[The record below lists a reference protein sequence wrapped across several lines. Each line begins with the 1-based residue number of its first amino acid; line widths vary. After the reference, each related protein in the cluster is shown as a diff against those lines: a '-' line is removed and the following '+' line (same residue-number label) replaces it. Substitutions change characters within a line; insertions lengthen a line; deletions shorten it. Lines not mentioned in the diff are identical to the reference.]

1 MPQLTD
7 TRKILKLS
15 IKSIEGSEVT
25 IRDGLLGSDATIAF
39 GNGKMNDAER
49 PLNVLSKMITD
60 WNLTDDDGKKLPV
73 TLENL
78 KKLNI
83 LDIAD
88 LISATSLGDE
98 DKKKQM

>member
-1 MPQLTD
+1 MPKLTD
-7 TRKILKLS
+7 TRKILKLP

-25 IRDGLLGSDATIAF
+25 VRDGLLGTDAVVAF

>member
-1 MPQLTD
+1 MPKLTD

-49 PLNVLSKMITD
+49 SLSVLSKMITD
-60 WNLTDDDGKKLPV
+60 WNLTDESGKKLPV

-78 KKLNI
+78 KRLNI
-83 LDIAD
+83 IDITD
-88 LISATSLGDE
+88 LIMATSLGDE

>member
-1 MPQLTD
+1 MPKLTD
-7 TRKILKLS
+7 TRKILKLP

-49 PLNVLSKMITD
+49 SLSVLSKMITD
-60 WNLTDDDGKKLPV
+60 WNLTDESGKKLPV

-78 KKLNI
+78 KRLNI
-83 LDIAD
+83 IDITD
-88 LISATSLGDE
+88 LIMATSLGE
-98 DKKKQM
+98 KDKKKQM

>member
-1 MPQLTD
+1 MPKLTD
-7 TRKILKLS
+7 TRKILKLP
-15 IKSIEGSEVT
+15 IKSIEGGEVT

-39 GNGKMNDAER
+39 GNGETNDAER
-49 PLNVLSKMITD
+49 SLNVLSKMITD
-60 WNLTDDDGKKLPV
+60 WNLTDDKGKKLPV

-88 LISATSLGDE
+88 LIAATSLGE
-98 DKKKQM
+98 EVKKKQI

>member
-49 PLNVLSKMITD
+49 SLSVLSKMITD
-60 WNLTDDDGKKLPV
+60 WNLTDESGKKLPV

-78 KKLNI
+78 KRLNI
-83 LDIAD
+83 IDITD
-88 LISATSLGDE
+88 LIMATSLGDE

>member
-1 MPQLTD
+1 MPKLTD

-49 PLNVLSKMITD
+49 SLSVLSKMITD
-60 WNLTDDDGKKLPV
+60 WNLTDESGKKLPV

-78 KKLNI
+78 KRLNI
-83 LDIAD
+83 IDITD
-88 LISATSLGDE
+88 LIMATSLGE
-98 DKKKQM
+98 KDKKKQM